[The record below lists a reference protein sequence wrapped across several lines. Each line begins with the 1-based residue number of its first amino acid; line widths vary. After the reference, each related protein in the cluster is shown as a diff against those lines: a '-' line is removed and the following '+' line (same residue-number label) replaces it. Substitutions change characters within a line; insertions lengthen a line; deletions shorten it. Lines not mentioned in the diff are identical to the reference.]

1 MQVIQKIKAK
11 LNNSPRRVIL
21 DTRKKCSNN
30 STCRIIKHVDGQHNN
45 PTRGRVASARRHGRG
60 ALTLALPRCGMPRV
74 GIFYV
79 ATMLVPALAISM
91 GFACLSCEA
100 YAEQVGSSDVD
111 FSLSVDATPSLEIVL
126 DGDGLTTS
134 PTSLGL
140 NIKPNIDGTPVFGYS
155 DLDVT
160 VATSNATGYYLNFST
175 TNADGSLRTTSSS
188 TLSTLADTGTFTC
201 TTATASTCS
210 FTTNRWGYKLA
221 QDDATSYIAAPGSDG
236 TKIDEIYT
244 KTNGVTSN
252 LRVGAKVDSSLT
264 AGNYSTTMSFAATAH
279 PTTYGIYYNYG
290 AAEGTSPA
298 PSGLPGNQSGALN
311 NASTTTVTLS
321 SDVPTW
327 TGHTFNKWCLGTV
340 NSTSYQNDTC
350 TGTEYSAGDNIVFDI
365 NGDVSVTLKAMWN
378 INTYTATI
386 KTATGVSKVTLNGTE
401 CTSTSGCNVSNLIYG
416 KGYSLVATLDTGYS
430 LSTWSTTAGTIAD
443 NTASTTY
450 TVGAGNATITP
461 GATLDQY
468 NVTVTFNTGA
478 NQVSFTNAT
487 YGTVTATASS
497 PTVSLYYNQPYT
509 ATMSF
514 SDNYEFDSWTAGT
527 NTSVSSTGT
536 NPTTVTLTGA
546 GAGTLTA
553 TGKSSNFTIT
563 FKTSTASGI
572 NLCTETTSC
581 TTYAN
586 NATLQLPSGTY
597 TYTIYGA
604 YGSRQGF
611 SSWSTTSGGSV
622 GSTSAPATTFTVS
635 GATTL
640 TLNGTTTSTAIQNL
654 SSSSCTSTASLVYD
668 NRDNQT
674 YTIQRLAD
682 GNCWMMTNLNLGATT
697 LSTDLTSSNTNLS
710 DTVTASTFNAWNRAT
725 SGNSSSYTA
734 PKFSPLNGAD
744 TTAAAPYGTLYNY
757 CAASAR
763 TICTDYGSNS
773 SDASYDLCPAG
784 WRLPTSNTGGEFAT
798 LYANASYNTINKMRK
813 SVANGGAAFAL
824 AGSFYYSTPSRQ
836 GTYGYYWSSTR
847 SDSTKMYLLLLG
859 TSDVKPSDH
868 YDRDLGYSIRCI
880 LDDTL
885 QGATYSSLLSKM
897 PNVGDYTQL
906 VDTRDGQ
913 LYTVAHFADGRFWMV
928 DNLNLGTTDLT
939 TNLTSAN
946 TNLSNTVTA
955 STFNGW
961 KKTSGSTTFTSAEFI
976 PVSGTDSTSGTA
988 YGTLYNYCAASA
1000 GTICTDSNS
1009 SNASYDLCPAGWRLP
1024 TSGSGGEFATLYAN
1038 ASYNTNAKM
1047 RASIANGGAAFA
1059 LAGIFYSAPTAQGSG
1074 GYYWSSTRYSGTNMY
1089 YLLLNGTL
1097 SVDPS
1102 RNVDRN
1108 SGFSI
1113 RCILKAT
1120 A

>member
-30 STCRIIKHVDGQHNN
+30 STCRIII
-45 PTRGRVASARRHGRG
+45 TA
-60 ALTLALPRCGMPRV
+60 LAL
-74 GIFYV
+74 GI
-79 ATMLVPALAISM
+79 
-91 GFACLSCEA
+91 ACLSCNA
-100 YAEQVGSSDVD
+100 YAEIGSSDVD

-126 DGDGLTTS
+126 AGDGLTTS

-321 SDVPTW
+321 SSTPTW

-340 NSTSYQNDTC
+340 TSTEYADDTC
-350 TGTEYSAGDNIVFDI
+350 SGTEYSAGDNIVFDI

-430 LSTWSTTAGTIAD
+430 LSTWSTTAGTIAN

-461 GATLDQY
+461 GATLNQY

-487 YGTVTATASS
+487 YGTVTATSSS

-514 SDNYEFDSWTAGT
+514 SSNYEFNSWTAGT

-546 GAGTLTA
+546 GAGTLAA
-553 TGKSSNFTIT
+553 TGKQSGFTVTYNANGGTTTPESQSSFSSIT
-563 FKTSTASGI
+563 LPSAISYHAASTA
-572 NLCTETTSC
+572 NTS
-581 TTYAN
+581 TTYATFAGWN
-586 NATLQLPSGTY
+586 TAPDGSGTTYSAGSSYTPTADTTLYAKWNFNSGTLQSTNFNCGSNMIDARTGVSYRTNTISNQCYMEQNLYLPTGFTLYAGDSNIYSTAASKNQQVSWATPTASLTAGDSFTAARMVAGTY
-597 TYTIYGA
+597 TK
-604 YGSRQGF
+604 
-611 SSWSTTSGGSV
+611 
-622 GSTSAPATTFTVS
+622 
-635 GATTL
+635 
-640 TLNGTTTSTAIQNL
+640 N
-654 SSSSCTSTASLVYD
+654 
-668 NRDNQT
+668 T
-674 YTIQRLAD
+674 Y
-682 GNCWMMTNLNLGATT
+682 
-697 LSTDLTSSNTNLS
+697 
-710 DTVTASTFNAWNRAT
+710 NA
-725 SGNSSSYTA
+725 
-734 PKFSPLNGAD
+734 
-744 TTAAAPYGTLYNY
+744 
-757 CAASAR
+757 
-763 TICTDYGSNS
+763 
-773 SDASYDLCPAG
+773 
-784 WRLPTSNTGGEFAT
+784 TGG
-798 LYANASYNTINKMRK
+798 
-813 SVANGGAAFAL
+813 
-824 AGSFYYSTPSRQ
+824 
-836 GTYGYYWSSTR
+836 W
-847 SDSTKMYLLLLG
+847 
-859 TSDVKPSDH
+859 
-868 YDRDLGYSIRCI
+868 
-880 LDDTL
+880 
-885 QGATYSSLLSKM
+885 
-897 PNVGDYTQL
+897 
-906 VDTRDGQ
+906 
-913 LYTVAHFADGRFWMV
+913 
-928 DNLNLGTTDLT
+928 
-939 TNLTSAN
+939 
-946 TNLSNTVTA
+946 
-955 STFNGW
+955 
-961 KKTSGSTTFTSAEFI
+961 
-976 PVSGTDSTSGTA
+976 
-988 YGTLYNYCAASA
+988 YNYCAASA
-1000 GTICTDSNS
+1000 GTVCDSGTTENANSDIC
-1009 SNASYDLCPAGWRLP
+1009 PKGWRLP
-1024 TSGSGGEFATLYAN
+1024 TDSEMNNVASAAHFNWKFYAGYYDNGSLQDASTLSFWWSATAYSAEYQYSPYYISGSLYTGGSSKCRGFFVRCVREDRTIADVTYMQDVNNIVFNNTAVGTTATLTDSRTPST
-1038 ASYNTNAKM
+1038 SYQVKMLSLNGTKTLWMMSNLKLPGGTTLTTSDSNVTSNYTLPSDTGSSWVDDFYNCKPYMVSKNDEYYYNWPAATARTNSPSGFYDSCPNDTDNSVGDICPKGWRLPVYSGEVDNSTWLSNLQADG
-1047 RASIANGGAAFA
+1047 SLTTTGH
-1059 LAGIFYSAPTAQGSG
+1059 FYSGSQSYVG
-1074 GYYWSSTRYSGTNMY
+1074 SYGYWWTSTRYSEYTAEQLY
-1089 YLLLNGTL
+1089 FNGSTADATY
-1097 SVDPS
+1097 SNKS
-1102 RNVDRN
+1102 N
-1108 SGFSI
+1108 GFSV
-1113 RCILKAT
+1113 RCMRT
-1120 A
+1120 S

>member
-1 MQVIQKIKAK
+1 MQVIQKIKEK

-30 STCRIIKHVDGQHNN
+30 STCRIII
-45 PTRGRVASARRHGRG
+45 TA
-60 ALTLALPRCGMPRV
+60 LAL
-74 GIFYV
+74 GI
-79 ATMLVPALAISM
+79 
-91 GFACLSCEA
+91 ACLSCNA
-100 YAEQVGSSDVD
+100 YAEIGSSDVD

-126 DGDGLTTS
+126 AGDGLTTS

-321 SDVPTW
+321 SSTPTW
-327 TGHTFNKWCLGTV
+327 TGHTFNKWCFGTV
-340 NSTSYQNDTC
+340 TSTDYANDTC
-350 TGTEYSAGDNIVFDI
+350 TGTEYSAGDSIVFDI

-461 GATLDQY
+461 GATLNQY

-514 SDNYEFDSWTAGT
+514 SSNYEFDSWTAGT

-553 TGKSSNFTIT
+553 TGKQSGFSYNLTFVGNGGTPSSSSLSGAAMSVTLPTATYHTASTTNTSARYATLAGWSETPNATTADYSGTMNLTANTTKTLYAVWNFDNNTLQNTSSICGNNMIDARTGVSYLTYTISDQCYMEQNLYLPT
-563 FKTSTASGI
+563 GFTLYAGDSNIYSTAASKNQQVSWATPTASLTAGDSF
-572 NLCTETTSC
+572 TE
-581 TTYAN
+581 ARMV
-586 NATLQLPSGTY
+586 AGTY
-597 TYTIYGA
+597 T
-604 YGSRQGF
+604 
-611 SSWSTTSGGSV
+611 
-622 GSTSAPATTFTVS
+622 
-635 GATTL
+635 
-640 TLNGTTTSTAIQNL
+640 NN
-654 SSSSCTSTASLVYD
+654 
-668 NRDNQT
+668 T
-674 YTIQRLAD
+674 Y
-682 GNCWMMTNLNLGATT
+682 
-697 LSTDLTSSNTNLS
+697 
-710 DTVTASTFNAWNRAT
+710 NA
-725 SGNSSSYTA
+725 
-734 PKFSPLNGAD
+734 
-744 TTAAAPYGTLYNY
+744 
-757 CAASAR
+757 
-763 TICTDYGSNS
+763 
-773 SDASYDLCPAG
+773 
-784 WRLPTSNTGGEFAT
+784 TGG
-798 LYANASYNTINKMRK
+798 
-813 SVANGGAAFAL
+813 
-824 AGSFYYSTPSRQ
+824 
-836 GTYGYYWSSTR
+836 W
-847 SDSTKMYLLLLG
+847 
-859 TSDVKPSDH
+859 
-868 YDRDLGYSIRCI
+868 
-880 LDDTL
+880 
-885 QGATYSSLLSKM
+885 
-897 PNVGDYTQL
+897 
-906 VDTRDGQ
+906 
-913 LYTVAHFADGRFWMV
+913 
-928 DNLNLGTTDLT
+928 
-939 TNLTSAN
+939 
-946 TNLSNTVTA
+946 
-955 STFNGW
+955 
-961 KKTSGSTTFTSAEFI
+961 
-976 PVSGTDSTSGTA
+976 
-988 YGTLYNYCAASA
+988 YNYCAASA
-1000 GTICTDSNS
+1000 GTVCDNSTTENANSDIC
-1009 SNASYDLCPAGWRLP
+1009 PKGWRLP
-1024 TSGSGGEFATLYAN
+1024 TVAEMGNVASANRSNWKFYDGFYNNGSIDQASAMSFWWATTAADNDMTAQRALYSMSYGSALGESEITKIVGIFVRCVRNEAATTMQSFSSSNFKSMSVGDSTVLRDSRTGANYSVKMLSLNGAKTLWMMSNLKLPGGTALTTSDSNVTSSYTLPTESWVSNSQDDYCKPYMATAGGEYYYNWPAATARTNNTSNTFTGCSNDTDNSVGDICPKNWRLPVYSGEVDNSTWRSNLQANGSLTTTGWFRSGSQGDVG
-1038 ASYNTNAKM
+1038 SY
-1047 RASIANGGAAFA
+1047 
-1059 LAGIFYSAPTAQGSG
+1059 
-1074 GYYWSSTRYSGTNMY
+1074 GYWWTSTRYNDDSARYLYSNGGMAVTNTLRKY
-1089 YLLLNGTL
+1089 FGL
-1097 SVDPS
+1097 SV
-1102 RNVDRN
+1102 
-1108 SGFSI
+1108 
-1113 RCILKAT
+1113 RCMRT
-1120 A
+1120 S

>member
-1 MQVIQKIKAK
+1 MQVIKQIRNKLGK

-30 STCRIIKHVDGQHNN
+30 STCRIINNIARDLPCLNGQHKN
-45 PTRGRVASARRHGRG
+45 PTLGRVASARRPKVARWASPQICEQARLFSAPTAICHGRG

-79 ATMLVPALAISM
+79 ATILVPALAISM

-126 DGDGLTTS
+126 AGDGLTTS

-175 TNADGSLRTTSSS
+175 TNADGSLRTTSSN

-221 QDDATSYIAAPGSDG
+221 QDDVTSYIAAPGSDG

-298 PSGLPGNQSGALN
+298 PSGLPGNQSGELN
-311 NASTTTVTLS
+311 NSATTTVTLS

-327 TGHTFNKWCLGTV
+327 TGHTFNKWCLGTIT
-340 NSTSYQNDTC
+340 STEYANDTC
-350 TGTEYSAGDNIVFDI
+350 TGTEYSPGDTITFSMDDV
-365 NGDVSVTLKAMWN
+365 VSVTLKAMWN
-378 INTYTATI
+378 INSYSI
-386 KTATGVSKVTLNGTE
+386 KFGTTNGISKVTLDDQE
-401 CTSTSGCNVSNLIYG
+401 CTAVVSGTGCTKTLIYG
-416 KGYSLVATLDTGYS
+416 KSYSLVATLNTGYS
-430 LSTWSTTAGTIAD
+430 LSTWTATAGSVAN

-450 TVGAGNATITP
+450 TVGAGAGTITP
-461 GATLDQY
+461 GATLNQY

-514 SDNYEFDSWTAGT
+514 SDNYEFDSWASGT
-527 NTSVSSTGT
+527 NTSVSNTSL
-536 NPTTVTLTGA
+536 NPTTITLTG
-546 GAGTLTA
+546 
-553 TGKSSNFTIT
+553 TGNGTIT
-563 FKTSTASGI
+563 
-572 NLCTETTSC
+572 
-581 TTYAN
+581 AN
-586 NATLQLPSGTY
+586 GKQSML
-597 TYTIYGA
+597 
-604 YGSRQGF
+604 
-611 SSWSTTSGGSV
+611 
-622 GSTSAPATTFTVS
+622 
-635 GATTL
+635 
-640 TLNGTTTSTAIQNL
+640 AIQNL

-682 GNCWMMTNLNLGATT
+682 GRCWMMTNLNLGATT

-710 DTVTASTFNAWNRAT
+710 T
-725 SGNSSSYTA
+725 
-734 PKFSPLNGAD
+734 
-744 TTAAAPYGTLYNY
+744 
-757 CAASAR
+757 
-763 TICTDYGSNS
+763 
-773 SDASYDLCPAG
+773 
-784 WRLPTSNTGGEFAT
+784 
-798 LYANASYNTINKMRK
+798 
-813 SVANGGAAFAL
+813 
-824 AGSFYYSTPSRQ
+824 
-836 GTYGYYWSSTR
+836 
-847 SDSTKMYLLLLG
+847 
-859 TSDVKPSDH
+859 
-868 YDRDLGYSIRCI
+868 
-880 LDDTL
+880 
-885 QGATYSSLLSKM
+885 
-897 PNVGDYTQL
+897 
-906 VDTRDGQ
+906 
-913 LYTVAHFADGRFWMV
+913 
-928 DNLNLGTTDLT
+928 
-939 TNLTSAN
+939 
-946 TNLSNTVTA
+946 TVTA

-961 KKTSGSTTFTSAEFI
+961 KKTSGSASYTSAEFI

-1000 GTICTDSNS
+1000 GTICVASNS

-1024 TSGSGGEFATLYAN
+1024 TSNTGGEFATLYGN

-1047 RASIANGGAAFA
+1047 RASITNGGAAFA
-1059 LAGIFYSAPTAQGSG
+1059 LAGYFYSSTPTNQGSSG
-1074 GYYWSSTRYSGTNMY
+1074 NYWSSTRRNNTNMY
-1089 YLLLNGTL
+1089 RLTLNT
-1097 SVDPS
+1097 SFVNPS
-1102 RNVDRN
+1102 DYSNRNN
-1108 SGFSI
+1108 GHSI
-1113 RCILKAT
+1113 RCILKAS
-1120 A
+1120 